1 MNLPF
6 FLLVIVAL
14 DCIGLISNIRM
25 LLKLL
30 GCCLRKENKYRF
42 LVPWMTCQ
50 FVYQIVFLV
59 TVTMYA
65 WNIYID
71 DNYEYCCTLRRL
83 KETVEILE
91 LLNLFHLVA
100 IFWSESEQVRGLLR
114 STTPTLIISVALPGM
129 AIMNFAILFWPLQE
143 LSRDIANLAIFFLLI
158 FNVLALKF
166 LYSCFAPKENRTE
179 AVENTLEGLIFS
191 LMDKETEN
199 ISLESLLSWRNCL
212 KDKSLALFSGIL
224 SLVIFIVYV
233 PSSRV
238 AFYSGSTLKQ
248 ISLYTLLVFQNIFF
262 GTFIPS
268 FFSLCINSISRKLK
282 STYVYGEFPL

>member
-25 LLKLL
+25 LFKLL

-50 FVYQIVFLV
+50 FVYQIAFLV

-114 STTPTLIISVALPGM
+114 STTPTLIISAALPGM

-143 LSRDIANLAIFFLLI
+143 LSRDIASLAIFFLLI

-166 LYSCFAPKENRTE
+166 LYSCFAPKENCTE
-179 AVENTLEGLIFS
+179 AEENTLGGLIFS
-191 LMDKETEN
+191 LMDKATEN

>member
-14 DCIGLISNIRM
+14 DCIGLIFNIRM
-25 LLKLL
+25 LFRLL
-30 GCCLRKENKYRF
+30 SCCFRKENKYRY

-50 FVYQIVFLV
+50 FVYQMVFLV

-71 DNYEYCCTLRRL
+71 DNYEYCCALRRL

-91 LLNLFHLVA
+91 LLNLFHLFA
-100 IFWSESEQVRGLLR
+100 ILGSEIARQKVRGLLR
-114 STTPTLIISVALPGM
+114 PTTPTLIISAALPGM

-143 LSRDIANLAIFFLLI
+143 LRRDIAHLAIFLLLI
-158 FNVLALKF
+158 FNVRALNF

-179 AVENTLEGLIFS
+179 VVENTLEGSIFS
-191 LMDKETEN
+191 LMDKATEN

-224 SLVIFIVYV
+224 SLVIFIVYL

-238 AFYSGSTLKQ
+238 AFYFGSTLRQ

-282 STYVYGEFPL
+282 STYV

>member
-1 MNLPF
+1 MLIF
-6 FLLVIVAL
+6 RLL
-14 DCIGLISNIRM
+14 S
-25 LLKLL
+25 
-30 GCCLRKENKYRF
+30 CCFRKENKYRY

-83 KETVEILE
+83 KETMEILE
-91 LLNLFHLVA
+91 LLNLFHLLA
-100 IFWSESEQVRGLLR
+100 ILGSEIEQKGRGLIR
-114 STTPTLIISVALPGM
+114 PTTPTLIISAALPGM

-143 LSRDIANLAIFFLLI
+143 LRRDIAHLAIFFLLI

-166 LYSCFAPKENRTE
+166 LYSCFAPKKNCTE

-191 LMDKETEN
+191 LMGKTTEN
-199 ISLESLLSWRNCL
+199 ISLKSLLSWRNFL
-212 KDKSLALFSGIL
+212 KDKSLAHSSSIL
-224 SLVIFIVYV
+224 SLVIFY
-233 PSSRV
+233 
-238 AFYSGSTLKQ
+238 FGCTLKQ
-248 ISLYTLLVFQNIFF
+248 IPLYTLLVLQNIFF

-268 FFSLCINSISRKLK
+268 FVSLCINSISRKLK
-282 STYVYGEFPL
+282 STCIRICIRRITTIDFRNKRKNISSSKVKFKIIHT

>member
-25 LLKLL
+25 LFKLL

-50 FVYQIVFLV
+50 FVYQIAFLV

-114 STTPTLIISVALPGM
+114 STTPTLIISAALPGM

-143 LSRDIANLAIFFLLI
+143 LSRDIASLAIFFLLI

-166 LYSCFAPKENRTE
+166 LYSCFAPKENCTE
-179 AVENTLEGLIFS
+179 AEENTLGGLIFS
-191 LMDKETEN
+191 LMDKATEN

-212 KDKSLALFSGIL
+212 KDKSLAHFTGIS
-224 SLVIFIVYV
+224 SLVIFTVYV

-238 AFYSGSTLKQ
+238 AFYFGSTLKQ
-248 ISLYTLLVFQNIFF
+248 ISLCTLLRYFRIYFLEL
-262 GTFIPS
+262 S
-268 FFSLCINSISRKLK
+268 FPVSFLC
-282 STYVYGEFPL
+282 VY

>member
-14 DCIGLISNIRM
+14 DCIGFISNIRM
-25 LLKLL
+25 LFRLL
-30 GCCLRKENKYRF
+30 SCCFRKENKYRY

-50 FVYQIVFLV
+50 FVYQIAFLV

-100 IFWSESEQVRGLLR
+100 ILWSESEQVRGLLR
-114 STTPTLIISVALPGM
+114 STTPTLIISAALPGM

-158 FNVLALKF
+158 FNVLALNC
-166 LYSCFAPKENRTE
+166 LYSCFAPKENHTE

-224 SLVIFIVYV
+224 SLVIFIVYL

-238 AFYSGSTLKQ
+238 AFYFGSTLKQ

>member
-1 MNLPF
+1 
-6 FLLVIVAL
+6 
-14 DCIGLISNIRM
+14 
-25 LLKLL
+25 
-30 GCCLRKENKYRF
+30 
-42 LVPWMTCQ
+42 
-50 FVYQIVFLV
+50 
-59 TVTMYA
+59 
-65 WNIYID
+65 
-71 DNYEYCCTLRRL
+71 
-83 KETVEILE
+83 
-91 LLNLFHLVA
+91 
-100 IFWSESEQVRGLLR
+100 
-114 STTPTLIISVALPGM
+114 M

-143 LSRDIANLAIFFLLI
+143 LRRDIAHLAIFFLLI

-166 LYSCFAPKENRTE
+166 LYSCFAPKESCTE
-179 AVENTLEGLIFS
+179 AEENTLEWLIFS
-191 LMDKETEN
+191 LMDKATEN

-212 KDKSLALFSGIL
+212 KDKSLAHFTGIS

-238 AFYSGSTLKQ
+238 AFYSGISTLKQ

>member
-25 LLKLL
+25 LFRLL
-30 GCCLRKENKYRF
+30 SCCFRKENKYRY

-50 FVYQIVFLV
+50 FVYQMVFVV

-71 DNYEYCCTLRRL
+71 DNYEYCCALRRL

-91 LLNLFHLVA
+91 LLNLFHWFA
-100 IFWSESEQVRGLLR
+100 ISWVEMGQKARFNRP
-114 STTPTLIISVALPGM
+114 TTPTLLLSEALPGT

-143 LSRDIANLAIFFLLI
+143 LSRDIAHLAIFFLLI

-179 AVENTLEGLIFS
+179 VVENTLEGLIFS
-191 LMDKETEN
+191 LMDKATEN
-199 ISLESLLSWRNCL
+199 ISLESLLSWRKCL

-224 SLVIFIVYV
+224 SLVIFTVYL

-238 AFYSGSTLKQ
+238 AFYFGSALKQ
-248 ISLYTLLVFQNIFF
+248 I
-262 GTFIPS
+262 
-268 FFSLCINSISRKLK
+268 
-282 STYVYGEFPL
+282 

>member
-1 MNLPF
+1 
-6 FLLVIVAL
+6 
-14 DCIGLISNIRM
+14 
-25 LLKLL
+25 
-30 GCCLRKENKYRF
+30 
-42 LVPWMTCQ
+42 MTCQ
-50 FVYQIVFLV
+50 FVYQMVFLV
-59 TVTMYA
+59 TATMYA

-71 DNYEYCCTLRRL
+71 DNYEYCCALRRL

-91 LLNLFHLVA
+91 LLNLFHLFA
-100 IFWSESEQVRGLLR
+100 ILGSEIEQKVRGLLR
-114 STTPTLIISVALPGM
+114 PTTPTLIISAALPGM

-143 LSRDIANLAIFFLLI
+143 LRRDIAHLAIFLLLI
-158 FNVLALKF
+158 FNIRALNF

-179 AVENTLEGLIFS
+179 VVENTLEGSIFS
-191 LMDKETEN
+191 LMDKATEN

-224 SLVIFIVYV
+224 SLVIFIVYL

-238 AFYSGSTLKQ
+238 AFYFGSTLKQ

>member
-1 MNLPF
+1 MSVCFSLKF
-6 FLLVIVAL
+6 IRLLRVVFSSLTEGVITTR
-14 DCIGLISNIRM
+14 SN
-25 LLKLL
+25 
-30 GCCLRKENKYRF
+30 
-42 LVPWMTCQ
+42 WMKFRLQ

-91 LLNLFHLVA
+91 LLNLFHLFA

-114 STTPTLIISVALPGM
+114 PTTPTLIISAALPGM

-143 LSRDIANLAIFFLLI
+143 LSRDIASLAIFFLLI
-158 FNVLALKF
+158 FNVLAPKF
-166 LYSCFAPKENRTE
+166 LYSCFAPKEDCTE
-179 AVENTLEGLIFS
+179 AVENTLGGLIFS
-191 LMDKETEN
+191 LDKATEN

-212 KDKSLALFSGIL
+212 KDKSLAHFSGIS
-224 SLVIFIVYV
+224 SLVIFTVYV
-233 PSSRV
+233 RSSRV
-238 AFYSGSTLKQ
+238 AFYFGCTRKQ

-268 FFSLCINSISRKLK
+268 FSSLCINSIS
-282 STYVYGEFPL
+282 

>member
-1 MNLPF
+1 
-6 FLLVIVAL
+6 
-14 DCIGLISNIRM
+14 
-25 LLKLL
+25 
-30 GCCLRKENKYRF
+30 
-42 LVPWMTCQ
+42 
-50 FVYQIVFLV
+50 
-59 TVTMYA
+59 
-65 WNIYID
+65 
-71 DNYEYCCTLRRL
+71 
-83 KETVEILE
+83 
-91 LLNLFHLVA
+91 
-100 IFWSESEQVRGLLR
+100 
-114 STTPTLIISVALPGM
+114 M

-143 LSRDIANLAIFFLLI
+143 LSRDIANLAIFSLLI

-166 LYSCFAPKENRTE
+166 LYSCFAPKENCTE
-179 AVENTLEGLIFS
+179 AVENTLGGLIFS
-191 LMDKETEN
+191 LMDKATEN

-224 SLVIFIVYV
+224 SLVIFIVYL

-282 STYVYGEFPL
+282 STYVHGEFPL

>member
-1 MNLPF
+1 MLIF
-6 FLLVIVAL
+6 RLL
-14 DCIGLISNIRM
+14 S
-25 LLKLL
+25 
-30 GCCLRKENKYRF
+30 CCFRKENKYRY

-91 LLNLFHLVA
+91 LLNLFHLLA
-100 IFWSESEQVRGLLR
+100 ILGSEIEQKGRGLIR
-114 STTPTLIISVALPGM
+114 PTTPTLIISAALPGM

-143 LSRDIANLAIFFLLI
+143 LSRDIASLAIFFLLI

-166 LYSCFAPKENRTE
+166 LYSCFAPKENCTE
-179 AVENTLEGLIFS
+179 AVEITLDGLIFS
-191 LMDKETEN
+191 LMDKATEN

-212 KDKSLALFSGIL
+212 KDKSLAHLSGIL
-224 SLVIFIVYV
+224 SLVIFTVYV

-238 AFYSGSTLKQ
+238 AVYFGSTLKQ

-268 FFSLCINSISRKLK
+268 FFSLCVLIQFTEN
-282 STYVYGEFPL
+282 

>member
-1 MNLPF
+1 MNLSF

-14 DCIGLISNIRM
+14 DCIGFFSNIRM
-25 LLKLL
+25 LFRLL
-30 GCCLRKENKYRF
+30 GCCFRKENKYRY

-71 DNYEYCCTLRRL
+71 DDYEYCCTLRRL

-91 LLNLFHLVA
+91 LLNLFHLIA
-100 IFWSESEQVRGLLR
+100 IFWGEIGHEQQVRGLIR
-114 STTPTLIISVALPGM
+114 PTTPTLIISAALPGM
-129 AIMNFAILFWPLQE
+129 TIMNFAILFWPLQE
-143 LSRDIANLAIFFLLI
+143 LSRDIASLAIFLLI
-158 FNVLALKF
+158 FNVLALTF
-166 LYSCFAPKENRTE
+166 LYSCFAPKEDCTE
-179 AVENTLEGLIFS
+179 AEENTPGGLIFS
-191 LMDKETEN
+191 LHKATEN

-224 SLVIFIVYV
+224 SLVIFTVYL

-238 AFYSGSTLKQ
+238 AFYFGTTLKQ
-248 ISLYTLLVFQNIFF
+248 IPLYTLLVFQNIFF

-268 FFSLCINSISRKLK
+268 FFSLCINSISRKLYK
-282 STYVYGEFPL
+282 

>member
-1 MNLPF
+1 MLIF
-6 FLLVIVAL
+6 RLL
-14 DCIGLISNIRM
+14 S
-25 LLKLL
+25 
-30 GCCLRKENKYRF
+30 CCFRKENKYRY

-71 DNYEYCCTLRRL
+71 DNCEYCCTLRRL

-91 LLNLFHLVA
+91 LLNLFHLLA
-100 IFWSESEQVRGLLR
+100 ILGSEIEQKGRGLIR
-114 STTPTLIISVALPGM
+114 PTTPTLIISAALPGM

-143 LSRDIANLAIFFLLI
+143 LSRDIASLAIFFLLI

-166 LYSCFAPKENRTE
+166 LYSCFAPKENCTE
-179 AVENTLEGLIFS
+179 AEENTLEGLIFS
-191 LMDKETEN
+191 LMDKATEN

-212 KDKSLALFSGIL
+212 KDKSLAHLSGIL
-224 SLVIFIVYV
+224 SLVIFTVYV

-238 AFYSGSTLKQ
+238 AVYFGSTLKQ

-268 FFSLCINSISRKLK
+268 FFSLCVLIQFTEN
-282 STYVYGEFPL
+282 

>member
-50 FVYQIVFLV
+50 FVYQIAFLV

-91 LLNLFHLVA
+91 LLNLFHLFA

-114 STTPTLIISVALPGM
+114 STTPTLIISAALPGM

-143 LSRDIANLAIFFLLI
+143 LRRDIAHLAIFFLLI
-158 FNVLALKF
+158 FNVLALNF
-166 LYSCFAPKENRTE
+166 LYSCFAPKENHTE
-179 AVENTLEGLIFS
+179 AVENTLEGLISS

-238 AFYSGSTLKQ
+238 AFYFGSTLKQ
-248 ISLYTLLVFQNIFF
+248 ISLYTLLVLQNIFF

>member
-14 DCIGLISNIRM
+14 DCIGFISNIRM
-25 LLKLL
+25 LFRLL
-30 GCCLRKENKYRF
+30 SCCFRKENKYRY

-91 LLNLFHLVA
+91 LLNLFHLWCLQFWGAKLNKRFADWYSYTDNIGGVA
-100 IFWSESEQVRGLLR
+100 WYGNHELR
-114 STTPTLIISVALPGM
+114 NPVLAP
-129 AIMNFAILFWPLQE
+129 
-143 LSRDIANLAIFFLLI
+143 SRVKWDIANLAIFSLLI

-166 LYSCFAPKENRTE
+166 LYSCFAPKENCTE

-191 LMDKETEN
+191 LMDKATEN

-212 KDKSLALFSGIL
+212 KDKSLAHFTGIS
-224 SLVIFIVYV
+224 SLVIFTVYV

-238 AFYSGSTLKQ
+238 AFYFGSTLKQ
-248 ISLYTLLVFQNIFF
+248 ISLYTLLRYFRIYFLEL
-262 GTFIPS
+262 S
-268 FFSLCINSISRKLK
+268 FPVSFLC
-282 STYVYGEFPL
+282 VY